1 MIHRLKSP
9 ACGRSFR
16 AVRTGLAIVL
26 TCALYACGG
35 GGSSPSPAAGTTG
48 ALPTAAAGDANAVPL
63 YVDGGVP
70 LNLGFTLPN
79 AIYVDIDVCAPGGAT
94 CAIINHVLVDTGS
107 VGLRLVASAIY
118 AANPALLA
126 AMPQA
131 STATGA
137 VTGECLPFASGTTW
151 GGVRTA
157 DLHWG
162 GTNYSG
168 ETAAGI
174 PIQVIGD
181 TDSRVASI
189 PAACSGMGSPMQS
202 VSEVGGNGIIGIGLF
217 AQDCGSYCAQTTAT
231 PIYYQC
237 GSAGCSPVTMP
248 TSQQVSNP
256 VSSAATDSNGSMISL
271 PAGGAVQSNGLL
283 ILGIGTRANNAVDS
297 ASVVLGASTTGN
309 TAGDFS
315 ASFNG
320 NDLPQSYVDSG
331 STSNFLP
338 VTGTVPLPACSTG
351 ALAGTG
357 YTCPGSSV
365 TLTASSTGTY
375 GTAGTASVLVVDANQ
390 AIQSQPIFNAIP
402 GLTSAEAAPNVTMD
416 LGASF
421 FFGRVISTLIENQSA
436 TGFAVAGPAFAYTP

>member
-1 MIHRLKSP
+1 M
-9 ACGRSFR
+9 
-16 AVRTGLAIVL
+16 GLAIVL

-35 GGSSPSPAAGTTG
+35 GGSSPPSAAGTTG
-48 ALPTAAAGDANAVPL
+48 ALPTAATGDANAVPL

-79 AIYVDIDVCAPGGAT
+79 AIYVDIDVCAPGGAE

-107 VGLRLVASAIY
+107 VGLRLVASAIH
-118 AANPALLA
+118 AANPALPA

-131 STATGA
+131 STAAGA

-151 GGVRTA
+151 GGVRSA

-168 ETAAGI
+168 ETAADI
-174 PIQVIGD
+174 PIQVIDD
-181 TDSRVASI
+181 TDSRVAST
-189 PAACSGMGSPMQS
+189 PSACSGMGSPMQT
-202 VSEVGGNGIIGIGLF
+202 VSALGGNGIIGIGLF

-237 GSAGCSPVTMP
+237 SSAGCSPVTMP

-256 VSSAATDSNGSMISL
+256 VSSAAADNNGSMISL
-271 PAGGAVQSNGLL
+271 PSGGAVQSNGLL

-297 ASVVLGASTTGN
+297 ASVVLGASTTGS
-309 TAGDFS
+309 TVGDFS

-320 NDLPQSYVDSG
+320 NTLPQSYIDSG

-338 VTGTVPLPACSTG
+338 ATGTVPLPACSNG
-351 ALAGTG
+351 PLAGTG

-365 TLTASSTGTY
+365 TLTASNTGTQ
-375 GTAGTASVLVVDANQ
+375 GTAGSASVLVMDANQ
-390 AIQSQPIFNAIP
+390 AVQSQPTFNAIP
-402 GLTSAEAAPNVTMD
+402 GLASAEAASNITMD

-421 FFGRVISTLIENQSA
+421 FFGRVISTLIEYQSA
-436 TGFAVAGPAFAYTP
+436 SGFAVAGPAFAYTP